1 MSTIA
6 FYSIAS
12 GGAMSLL
19 VLGEMAGFWKF
30 RIARAIDVRV
40 PFQSSIQN
48 PTW

>member
-19 VLGEMAGFWKF
+19 FLGEMAGFSWKF
-30 RIARAIDVRV
+30 RIARAIDVRI
-40 PFQSSIQN
+40 PF
-48 PTW
+48 